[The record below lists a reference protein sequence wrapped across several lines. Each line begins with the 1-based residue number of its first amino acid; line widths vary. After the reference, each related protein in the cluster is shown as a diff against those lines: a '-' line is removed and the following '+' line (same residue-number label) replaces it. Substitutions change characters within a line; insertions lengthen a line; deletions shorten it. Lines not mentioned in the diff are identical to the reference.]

1 MMALKNAVSVCIC
14 RDVYGSLNYIHGI
27 VHGDLGMHV
36 MVVFTTSPEYA
47 GLLDRVQCISCE
59 MYAVE
64 WAVAWCAGR
73 GKIICVIGVGVGY
86 AGCD

>member
-1 MMALKNAVSVCIC
+1 MTALKNAVSVCIC
-14 RDVYGSLNYIHGI
+14 RGVYDRWKHVHGI

-59 MYAVE
+59 MYAVGG
-64 WAVAWCAGR
+64 AVAW
-73 GKIICVIGVGVGY
+73 Y
-86 AGCD
+86 AG

>member
-1 MMALKNAVSVCIC
+1 MTALKNAVSVCIC
-14 RDVYGSLNYIHGI
+14 RGVYDRWKHIHGI

-59 MYAVE
+59 RV
-64 WAVAWCAGR
+64 VVRVTTVHDG
-73 GKIICVIGVGVGY
+73 
-86 AGCD
+86 

>member
-1 MMALKNAVSVCIC
+1 MTALKNAVSVCIC
-14 RDVYGSLNYIHGI
+14 RGVYDRWKHIHGI

-64 WAVAWCAGR
+64 WTMRDEGR
-73 GKIICVIGVGVGY
+73 
-86 AGCD
+86 